1 MFLSQPYANKNFIVA
16 SASTSIASTTGRRVK
31 AGSSKL
37 DFLCL
42 RVYHLPVHLTTHRA
56 ILRPTPPKEP
66 LMPDE
71 PIAVGQPAP
80 DFSLASTAEKS
91 PLSLSDLRG
100 KVVVLAF
107 YVLDFT
113 DT

>member
-1 MFLSQPYANKNFIVA
+1 MS
-16 SASTSIASTTGRRVK
+16 
-31 AGSSKL
+31 
-37 DFLCL
+37 
-42 RVYHLPVHLTTHRA
+42 
-56 ILRPTPPKEP
+56 
-66 LMPDE
+66 DE

-80 DFSLASTAEKS
+80 DFSLPASVGPS
-91 PLSLSDLRG
+91 PLSLADLRG

>member
-1 MFLSQPYANKNFIVA
+1 
-16 SASTSIASTTGRRVK
+16 
-31 AGSSKL
+31 
-37 DFLCL
+37 
-42 RVYHLPVHLTTHRA
+42 
-56 ILRPTPPKEP
+56 
-66 LMPDE
+66 MPDE

-80 DFSLASTAEKS
+80 DFSLPSTGEKS
-91 PLSLSDLRG
+91 PLSLTELRG